1 MAQISG
7 IAHACI
13 NVSDIERSKKWY
25 QEVLGLKLIS
35 EFKHDLSDGVG
46 IQKAHV
52 LGAILQWGELEG
64 VTQLELIN
72 YQGHLRKQYDRS
84 TPIYQIGCSHVAF
97 LVKNAIDQLY
107 KELEVKGVEF
117 FSPLQ
122 VVKVG
127 GEVVKFCYLRD
138 PDGIPLEII
147 GT

>member
-1 MAQISG
+1 MAQING

-25 QEVLGLKLIS
+25 QKMLGLKLVS
-35 EFKHDLSDGVG
+35 EFEHDLSDAVG
-46 IQKAHV
+46 IENANV
-52 LGAILQWGELEG
+52 LGALLQWGEQEG

-97 LVKNAIDQLY
+97 LVKNDIEELY
-107 KELEVKGVEF
+107 KELKAKGVEF

-122 VVKVG
+122 AVEVG